1 MPALPRSWEICEILS
16 PLLCFSAL
24 PVSLW
29 KLAHSLTAFLDS
41 RDKWYS
47 QPSWYLNLWSCWLVH
62 FPFECLTYQGGK
74 GWSVSSTMY
83 HTKDPQPLGWFSPT
97 LTRQC
102 FNKENEEKKK
112 KKTEII
118 LTHLKR
124 GHGHCWSILESSM
137 NPLHNQLHRQCKAF
151 HRATWKSLHSP
162 SLLSHTDGLI
172 SSEKERQKF
181 KYH

>member
-1 MPALPRSWEICEILS
+1 MGSHASPAPITCEILS
-16 PLLCFSAL
+16 PLLCFSVIS
-24 PVSLW
+24 VSLR

-47 QPSWYLNLWSCWLVH
+47 QPLSYLNLWNCYLFISHLSVWLTK
-62 FPFECLTYQGGK
+62 EERGGVCPRPCITWRIHSHW
-74 GWSVSSTMY
+74 GGSAQLSHTSASTKKM
-83 HTKDPQPLGWFSPT
+83 
-97 LTRQC
+97 RR
-102 FNKENEEKKK
+102 KK

-162 SLLSHTDGLI
+162 SLLSHTNGFI
-172 SSEKERQKF
+172 SSEKEKQKF